1 MHSKDN
7 KFIGYCKTCE
17 KDVCQQ
23 CIKEEKGHNIIL
35 YSEIIPSPNI
45 FKEKFSQIRNLV
57 KDLIKSLDKN
67 NIKSDIR
74 TIIIIKNKK
83 IIKLIRNFFYLF
95 SENIIRLNYALIY
108 NAIENF
114 NIQEFH
120 KMYETELNNY
130 YIITK
135 NIKTGHYQNMYYND
149 NLSNFEISPIHKY
162 IYIKFRSFYL
172 SYYEIRLYNIKSFE
186 LLFSSFTKNDDN
198 LHKNIKFKDT
208 NNFLLIEDINGLN
221 FFSHQNFELLFN
233 YKIEKSCEIL
243 EINDNNLIIFQD
255 VKIIVYDIDLNL
267 RKINKKYT
275 TSLTSYFYHLNISN
289 NYLAYM
295 ETKFKI
301 NILQYSNNYKQI
313 GTINFVKSTEISA
326 YKINNDGI
334 IIACFDNS
342 SKLGEVYLYNIKSSK
357 LSILIKK
364 DHFYK
369 VELEKIHNYL
379 IIKIQKLKKYYFL
392 DDNNQIITVY
402 NYDGFKKISHIFFHK
417 FNLSFIYKNTYIVL
431 PTLEKIKICINKK
444 LLYGRLIHIVSD
456 NECIIEWNDSFIYK
470 KFNENIFNKKRGINI
485 KSKQLINLL
494 T

>member
-1 MHSKDN
+1 
-7 KFIGYCKTCE
+7 
-17 KDVCQQ
+17 
-23 CIKEEKGHNIIL
+23 
-35 YSEIIPSPNI
+35 
-45 FKEKFSQIRNLV
+45 V

-233 YKIEKSCEIL
+233 YKIEKSFEIL

-267 RKINKKYT
+267 RKINKKK
-275 TSLTSYFYHLNISN
+275 YH
-289 NYLAYM
+289 
-295 ETKFKI
+295 
-301 NILQYSNNYKQI
+301 
-313 GTINFVKSTEISA
+313 
-326 YKINNDGI
+326 
-334 IIACFDNS
+334 
-342 SKLGEVYLYNIKSSK
+342 
-357 LSILIKK
+357 
-364 DHFYK
+364 
-369 VELEKIHNYL
+369 
-379 IIKIQKLKKYYFL
+379 
-392 DDNNQIITVY
+392 
-402 NYDGFKKISHIFFHK
+402 FF
-417 FNLSFIYKNTYIVL
+417 N
-431 PTLEKIKICINKK
+431 
-444 LLYGRLIHIVSD
+444 
-456 NECIIEWNDSFIYK
+456 
-470 KFNENIFNKKRGINI
+470 
-485 KSKQLINLL
+485 
-494 T
+494 